1 MIKEISIAGYQG
13 SNSIHTKSIKYFI
26 DNIRNEFNVD
36 YTMDITVNN
45 EKASTLIEKT
55 IDQKIDISYLL
66 SSYYENILPEINFM
80 AL

>member
-55 IDQKIDISYLL
+55 IDQKIDISYLFHL
-66 SSYYENILPEINFM
+66 MLRQ
-80 AL
+80 